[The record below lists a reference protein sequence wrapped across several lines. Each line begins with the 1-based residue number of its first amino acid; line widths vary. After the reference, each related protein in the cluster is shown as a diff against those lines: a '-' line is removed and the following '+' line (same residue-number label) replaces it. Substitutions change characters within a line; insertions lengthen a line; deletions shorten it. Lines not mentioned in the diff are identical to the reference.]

1 MSKSTLELLFGS
13 RARMKML
20 KFLFRNAGT
29 SFSAKDL
36 SRRIQERPATVR
48 QEMRRLIE
56 IGLLKQKKINKR
68 NGI

>member
-1 MSKSTLELLFGS
+1 
-13 RARMKML
+13 ML

>member
-1 MSKSTLELLFGS
+1 
-13 RARMKML
+13 MKMF

-29 SFSAKDL
+29 NFNVKDL

-48 QEMRRLIE
+48 QEMRRLVE